1 MFLDTDR
8 PNIVSRLLF
17 YAKTLLYYHFIL
29 KKKFV
34 RLDGMPQALGL
45 WDFKVYGPNISMG
58 KNCLIIAGDGNT
70 INLTTCKFGNREGR
84 ITIADNVTIMNG
96 VRVQSAEEIVIGE
109 GTMLANFCY
118 VMDADWHDIHKRI
131 VAPGKTAP
139 VILEKGVWIGD
150 SAIVCKGVR
159 IGENSIVGAGS
170 VVRRDVPPNSIV
182 IGNPAKVVGKVDPK
196 QVVLRGQEKEF
207 YARLSSPGNPVKGG
221 RK

>member
-1 MFLDTDR
+1 MFLDSDR
-8 PNIVSRLLF
+8 PNPVSRLLF
-17 YAKTLLYYHFIL
+17 YARTLAYFHLVL
-29 KKKFV
+29 KKKFA

-45 WDFKVYGPNISMG
+45 WNVFVYGPNITMG
-58 KNCLIIAGDGNT
+58 KNCLIIAGDGNKV
-70 INLTTCKFGNREGR
+70 NLTTCRFGKKEGK

-96 VRVQSAEEIVIGE
+96 VRVQSADEIIIGE

-118 VMDADWHDIHKRI
+118 IMDADWHDIHKRI
-131 VAPGKTAP
+131 VAPGRTAP
-139 VILEKGVWIGD
+139 VILERGVWIGD

-182 IGNPAKVVGKVDPK
+182 IGNPAEVVGKVDPG

-207 YARLSSPGNPVKGG
+207 YARLEALAG
-221 RK
+221 RGQR